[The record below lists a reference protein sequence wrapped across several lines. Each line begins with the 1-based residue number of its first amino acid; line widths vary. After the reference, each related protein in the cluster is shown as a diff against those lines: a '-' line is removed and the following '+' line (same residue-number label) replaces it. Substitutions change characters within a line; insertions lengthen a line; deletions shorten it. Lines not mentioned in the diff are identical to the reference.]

1 MNLLKPLDK
10 RGKKR
15 SKTAEEERWM
25 DRVAQL
31 GCIIC
36 QNNHVVLHHITTLR
50 LGYSRKSSNFATLPL
65 CFNCHDAKI
74 KTQSLHEDIE
84 GWEDRNGTQ
93 IEWLRKIYEWLGESS
108 ERCEK
113 VISKEIY

>member
-1 MNLLKPLDK
+1 MKPLDK

-15 SKTAEEERWM
+15 PKTAEEKRWM
-25 DRVAQL
+25 SRVAAL

-36 QNNHVVLHHITTLR
+36 QNNYVVLHHITTLR
-50 LGYSRKSSNFATLPL
+50 IGYGRKSSNFAVLPL

-74 KTQSLHEDIE
+74 KNRSLHESVED
-84 GWEDRNGTQ
+84 WEERNGTQ
-93 IEWLRKIYEWLGESS
+93 IKWLRKIYEWLGESS

-113 VISKEIY
+113 VIRKEIY

>member
-1 MNLLKPLDK
+1 MKPLDK

-15 SKTAEEERWM
+15 PKTAEQERWM

-36 QNNHVVLHHITTLR
+36 DNNLVVLHHITTLR
-50 LGYSRKSSNFATLPL
+50 LGYGRKSSNFAVLPL
-65 CFNCHDAKI
+65 CFNCHDADI
-74 KTQSLHEDIE
+74 KEQSLHEDIS
-84 GWEDRNGTQ
+84 GWENRNGTQ
-93 IEWLRKIYEWLGESS
+93 IDCLRKVYNWLGESS